1 MDLSTVNN
9 AVNDAIAG
17 LPAGTSATQN
27 SNILSGVVLAGD
39 SWLANNALNT
49 PYIQGQLGNTPVT
62 NIAVGGSTS
71 GDALN
76 QLNNFIKGGG
86 TFAPGTT
93 FVLDAGGNDLLQG
106 ISRDQITQ
114 NLNQISKTLGDQG
127 VNIVLSAAPNVNSV
141 GNVTGSTNLGVDPLY
156 QKVADQNPNVT
167 IVDAMSGLLNQKNL
181 VDESGFHMTNA
192 GQMGYDTTLSNA
204 VLGLQ
209 GKSPVAFTNNDISQ
223 FVKDNNLTAAQ
234 AIALAPSFGLTGN
247 QVTQALSATS
257 QGTPEMNNP
266 SQSTAQFVGTPA
278 PGAVGTSYGQASNAQ
293 IASVQQSAPQL
304 ATALQNGTAAMTYDG
319 EGVPYLY
326 NTQTG
331 QQLEG
336 NYQIQVGQNGQ
347 LGINMPSGN
356 GSMVQIATQ
365 QNQNGSLAP
374 VTASNVL
381 NVGVNQGAG
390 GFAGGPGGILS
401 IAEPALAIV
410 APELIPYIASY
421 NAANAVNK
429 GQTGAA
435 LVNAAIAYVGFNPDS
450 PLVQAVQNG
459 LNVNPDAPVSNPTS
473 LTPASSTGTELSNV
487 GQTPVDYSLSSTGTE
502 LSNVGQT
509 PVDYSLSGTAPIA
522 NTVAPTVSTAGEIP
536 VDYSLT
542 SGLPTNNVSTG
553 TGLNVGLGQGTS
565 ATSPLFNTSLLNP
578 STGLANGLGLQPSG
592 TPNIAAMGGGQ
603 GLTTATTVGGGTT
616 PNAVLGATG
625 ATPLGTGGLPTNPL
639 TGQTLGTALNNIT
652 TGINVP
658 LTTDFGV
665 NANYTLGNPAPAS
678 AGTGLN
684 VVQGTGVP
692 SATNPLFNTT
702 AVNPATGLTNGLG
715 LQPSGSTNLANMGG
729 GQGLTA
735 AANTGASGTPT
746 AVVGAAGVTP
756 YGTGGLPVNP
766 LTGQTLGT
774 ALSNVNT
781 GITTPS
787 SLITNSSGNVVG
799 TPAGAGIAGGVGAGT
814 AGALGAGTSALDAG
828 MGVYPSTGTIG
839 KGVTTNALG
848 LTSLQTAIAG
858 TGLAGAIGTIGT
870 NNAISN
876 AANTQATAAQK
887 SNDYLSGFY
896 DPYAKAQQPY
906 QNLGASAVQNITNQS
921 PYLTHQFNA
930 ADLQAGL
937 APNYDF
943 MLAQGQGANRN
954 AANVGGGLLSGNTL
968 QGLNQFT
975 QNYAGNAYQN
985 AFNNYQTQRQNI
997 YGNLASQAGL
1007 GQTSLGQIGQV
1018 GSNLAQTYGNITT
1031 GLAASQAGAQTAQA
1045 VNNANLLSNL
1055 AKTGTVLAL
1064 A

>member
-1 MDLSTVNN
+1 MDVSTVNN
-9 AVNDAIAG
+9 AVNDALAG
-17 LPAGTSATQN
+17 LPAGTSSFITA
-27 SNILSGVVLAGD
+27 NIGTLAG
-39 SWLANNALNT
+39 
-49 PYIQGQLGNTPVT
+49 Q
-62 NIAVGGSTS
+62 
-71 GDALN
+71 
-76 QLNNFIKGGG
+76 
-86 TFAPGTT
+86 
-93 FVLDAGGNDLLQG
+93 
-106 ISRDQITQ
+106 
-114 NLNQISKTLGDQG
+114 
-127 VNIVLSAAPNVNSV
+127 
-141 GNVTGSTNLGVDPLY
+141 
-156 QKVADQNPNVT
+156 
-167 IVDAMSGLLNQKNL
+167 
-181 VDESGFHMTNA
+181 
-192 GQMGYDTTLSNA
+192 
-204 VLGLQ
+204 
-209 GKSPVAFTNNDISQ
+209 
-223 FVKDNNLTAAQ
+223 Q
-234 AIALAPSFGLTGN
+234 AIANAGASLGLTN
-247 QVTQALSATS
+247 AQIAAAVSQVTGQAI
-257 QGTPEMNNP
+257 TPQQVAQVASGAGSEKAPPTYNAPPAAPVNAP
-266 SQSTAQFVGTPA
+266 QFVGTPA

-304 ATALQNGTAAMTYDG
+304 ANALQSGTAALTYDG
-319 EGVPYLY
+319 EGTPYLY
-326 NTQTG
+326 NTKTG

-347 LGINMPSGN
+347 LGINMPSAN

-390 GFAGGPGGILS
+390 GFAGGPGAILS
-401 IAEPALAIV
+401 VAEPALAIV

-421 NAANAVNK
+421 NAASAVNK
-429 GQTGAA
+429 GQIGAA

-473 LTPASSTGTELSNV
+473 LTPA
-487 GQTPVDYSLSSTGTE
+487 SSTGTE

-603 GLTTATTVGGGTT
+603 GLTTATTVGGGTA

-639 TGQTLGTALNNIT
+639 TGQTLGTTLNNIT

-702 AVNPATGLTNGLG
+702 AVNPGTGLTNGLG
-715 LQPSGSTNLANMGG
+715 LQPPGSTNLANMGG

-787 SLITNSSGNVVG
+787 SLITNTTGNVVG
-799 TPAGAGIAGGVGAGT
+799 TPVGVNTSSGVIPAAAATGAVTGA
-814 AGALGAGTSALDAG
+814 
-828 MGVYPSTGTIG
+828 
-839 KGVTTNALG
+839 TTNALG
-848 LTSLQTAIAG
+848 LTPLQTAIAG
-858 TGLAGAIGTIGT
+858 TGLAGAIGTLST
-870 NNAISN
+870 NNAIAN
-876 AANTQATAAQK
+876 AANTQAAAAQK
-887 SNDYLSGFY
+887 SNDVLGGFY
-896 DPYAKAQQPY
+896 DQYAKAQQPY
-906 QNLGASAVQNITNQS
+906 QNLGSGAVQNITDQA
-921 PYLTHQFNA
+921 PYFTHQFNA

-997 YGNLASQAGL
+997 YGNLSNAAGL
-1007 GQTSLGQIGQV
+1007 GQTSLGQLGQV
-1018 GSNLAQTYGNITT
+1018 GSSLANTYGNVTT

-1045 VNNANLLSNL
+1045 VNNNNLLSNL
-1055 AKTGTVLAL
+1055 ANSALTASLLSPQPVKLA
-1064 A
+1064 

>member
-1 MDLSTVNN
+1 MDVSIVNN
-9 AVNDAIAG
+9 AVNDALAG
-17 LPAGTSATQN
+17 LPAGTSDFINA
-27 SNILSGVVLAGD
+27 NIGTLAGQQ
-39 SWLANNALNT
+39 A
-49 PYIQGQLGNTPVT
+49 
-62 NIAVGGSTS
+62 IA
-71 GDALN
+71 
-76 QLNNFIKGGG
+76 
-86 TFAPGTT
+86 
-93 FVLDAGGNDLLQG
+93 
-106 ISRDQITQ
+106 
-114 NLNQISKTLGDQG
+114 
-127 VNIVLSAAPNVNSV
+127 
-141 GNVTGSTNLGVDPLY
+141 
-156 QKVADQNPNVT
+156 
-167 IVDAMSGLLNQKNL
+167 
-181 VDESGFHMTNA
+181 NA
-192 GQMGYDTTLSNA
+192 GASLGLSNA
-204 VLGLQ
+204 Q
-209 GKSPVAFTNNDISQ
+209 IAAAISQ
-223 FVKDNNLTAAQ
+223 VTGQ
-234 AIALAPSFGLTGN
+234 AITTQQVAQVASGAGSEKAPPP
-247 QVTQALSATS
+247 AT
-257 QGTPEMNNP
+257 PAPVNAP
-266 SQSTAQFVGTPA
+266 QFVGTPA

-293 IASVQQSAPQL
+293 IASVQQTAPQL

-326 NTQTG
+326 NTNTG

-381 NVGVNQGAG
+381 NVGANQGAA
-390 GFAGGPGGILS
+390 GFAGGVGGILNV
-401 IAEPALAIV
+401 AEPALAVI

-421 NAANAVNK
+421 NAASAVNK
-429 GQTGAA
+429 GQTGSA
-435 LVNAAIAYVGFNPDS
+435 LVNAAIAYAGFNPDS
-450 PLVQAVQNG
+450 PLVQAVNNN
-459 LNVNPDAPVSNPTS
+459 LNVNPNAPVSDPTS
-473 LTPASSTGTELSNV
+473 LTPAASNTGTQLSTV
-487 GQTPVDYSLSSTGTE
+487 GQNPI
-502 LSNVGQT
+502 
-509 PVDYSLSGTAPIA
+509 DYSLSGTAPIA
-522 NTVAPTVSTAGEIP
+522 NTVAPTLSTVGEIP

-565 ATSPLFNTSLLNP
+565 ATSPLFNTSVLNP
-578 STGLANGLGLQPSG
+578 STGLANGLGLQPSA
-592 TPNIAAMGGGQ
+592 TPNIASLGGGQ

-625 ATPLGTGGLPTNPL
+625 ATPLDTGGLPTNPL

-652 TGINVP
+652 TGANVIP
-658 LTTDFGV
+658 TTDFGV

-787 SLITNSSGNVVG
+787 SLITNSAGNVVG
-799 TPAGAGIAGGVGAGT
+799 TPAGVNTSNGVIPAA
-814 AGALGAGTSALDAG
+814 AGAATGAA
-828 MGVYPSTGTIG
+828 
-839 KGVTTNALG
+839 TNGLG
-848 LTSLQTAIAG
+848 LTPLQTAIAA
-858 TGLAGAIGTIGT
+858 TGLAGAIGTLGT

-887 SNDYLSGFY
+887 SNDVLGGFY
-896 DPYAKAQQPY
+896 DQYAKAQQPY
-906 QNLGASAVQNITNQS
+906 QNLGSGAVQNITDQA
-921 PYLTHQFNA
+921 PYFTHQFNA

-997 YGNLASQAGL
+997 YGNLSNAAGL
-1007 GQTSLGQIGQV
+1007 GQTSLGQLGQV